1 MELITLTVIFYNA
14 KNVLKTENKMV
25 TLCKTR
31 INFSVTQCMFTLK

>member
-31 INFSVTQCMFTLK
+31 IIFCHTMYVYT